1 MKIKSVKA
9 VRIPVQVVL
18 GETELTVEEISGL
31 GTGSIIALESL
42 AGEPVD
48 FVAAGKRIA
57 KGEVVVI
64 DEAFGI
70 RLTKIVNEE

>member
-1 MKIKSVKA
+1 MKIKSMKT

>member
-1 MKIKSVKA
+1 MKIKSMKT

-48 FVAAGKRIA
+48 FVASGKRIA